1 MSVLIY
7 GAYGYSGELI
17 TREACRQGLKPIL
30 AGRNAE
36 KLKKLADELDL
47 EFHSFDLN
55 QNDILTN
62 TLQNSQLVIH
72 CAGPFSKTARQM
84 IDACI
89 KTKTHYLD
97 ITGEID
103 VFEYAHSPNV
113 DNAATQAGIVICPGV
128 GFDVIPT
135 DCLAKTLKESMP
147 DAEKLVLGF
156 AGGSAVSPGTART
169 SVESVAQGLLI
180 RQDGRIVRS
189 KFKQRLIDFGHGEKT
204 CMAISWGDVSTA
216 YHSTGIPDIEVYLPA
231 SAKTLSAMKVLQKL
245 RWLLKPGFIQHILK
259 KYVDDHIE
267 GPDSNKRSVNP
278 STVWAEASNSRG
290 QRLQARVKT
299 LNGYEVTKFGA
310 VHVAKALLDQRFSG
324 CGSMTPSLLLGKDLV
339 SELPGSSPITVI
351 NH

>member
-7 GAYGYSGELI
+7 GAYGYSGQLI
-17 TREACRQGLKPIL
+17 TREACLRGLKPII
-30 AGRNAE
+30 AGRNPE
-36 KLKKLADELDL
+36 KLKALAVELDL
-47 EFHSFDLN
+47 EFHSFDLD
-55 QNDILTN
+55 QNNSLTEVLHD
-62 TLQNSQLVIH
+62 TELVIH

-103 VFEYAHSPNV
+103 VFEYAHSSEV
-113 DNAATQAGIVICPGV
+113 DQAATQAGIVVCPGV

-135 DCLAKTLKESMP
+135 DCLAKTLKEALP
-147 DAEKLVLGF
+147 DADKLVLGF
-156 AGGSAVSPGTART
+156 AGGSAISPGTAKT
-169 SVESVAQGLLI
+169 TIESLAQGLLI
-180 RQDGRIVRS
+180 RKEGRIVRS
-189 KFKQRLIDFGHGEKT
+189 KFKQRLIDFGNGEKT

-231 SAKTLSAMKVLQKL
+231 STKTLTTMKLLQRL
-245 RWLLKPGFIQHILK
+245 RWLLKPTFVQKLLK
-259 KYVDDHIE
+259 KYVDEQIE
-267 GPDSNKRSVNP
+267 GPDSNKRSLNP
-278 STVWAEASNSRG
+278 STVWAEASNGRG
-290 QRLQARVKT
+290 QTVQARVKT

-310 VHVAKALLDQRFSG
+310 IHVALALLNQEHSG
-324 CGSMTPSLLLGKDLV
+324 SGSMTPSLLLGKDLI